1 MNAIWTDDL
10 NSAEEIVDFLVKR
23 CSKKLKDDAIHDA
36 ILVFDFFPRLGIE
49 FHTSPDFSE
58 DQVNKFKEQFDY
70 ERYGL
75 DREAALKKIEKYR
88 SIDRVLDTLVK
99 MIPANVKNDLMRRY
113 LLEVWFE
120 QNSKGDLKHFKSS
133 LKKDYWSK

>member
-1 MNAIWTDDL
+1 METTWIDTL
-10 NSAEEIVDFLVKR
+10 SSAEEIADFLVKR
-23 CSKKLKDDAIHDA
+23 CSEKLKDDASHDA
-36 ILVFDFFPRLGIE
+36 ILVFDFFPRLGVE

-75 DREAALKKIEKYR
+75 DREATLKKIEKYR

-99 MIPANVKNDLMRRY
+99 ILPANVKNDLMRRY

-120 QNSKGDLKHFKSS
+120 QNSKGDLEHFKSS
-133 LKKDYWSK
+133 LKKDYWLK